1 MRDANILMKSHR
13 HKSGYSFLTNK
24 ISNYLRVLSGL
35 NSQIWSV
42 MSGTIFTPVENL
54 KGALIPLG

>member
-1 MRDANILMKSHR
+1 MWDANILMKSHR
-13 HKSGYSFLTNK
+13 YKSGYSFLINK
-24 ISNYLRVLSGL
+24 ISNYLRVLSDL

-54 KGALIPLG
+54 KGVLIPLG